1 MSHAEDAAIDRT
13 SGTWADTYR
22 DKWKWDTVTWGTHCV
37 DCYPA
42 NCPYRVFVRDGRIV
56 REEPAAT
63 FKTIEP
69 GVPDMNPTGCQKG
82 AAWSR
87 MLNGKDRV
95 TYPLRRAGE
104 RGEGRWKRVSWD
116 EATTE
121 IADAML
127 DAMEE
132 SGPRS
137 ILRPARP
144 RGAFRRSPSRTT
156 SFCVSGP
163 RSRTLWPRSATLPP
177 GCSSRSDATAR
188 VPATTIG
195 FTPS

>member
-1 MSHAEDAAIDRT
+1 MSHAEDAAIDRM
-13 SGTWADTYR
+13 SGTWADAYR
-22 DKWKWDTVTWGTHCV
+22 DRWKWDTVTWGTHCV

-63 FKTIEP
+63 FTTIEP

-87 MLNGKDRV
+87 MLNGRDRV
-95 TYPLRRAGE
+95 TYPMRRAGE
-104 RGEGRWKRVSWD
+104 RGEGRWERVSWD
-116 EATTE
+116 AATTE

-132 SGPRS
+132 SGSRS
-137 ILRPARP
+137 ILRP
-144 RGAFRRSPSRTT
+144 GTT
-156 SFCVSGP
+156 EGGIQTDGP
-163 RSRTLWPRSATLPP
+163 REQHLFASWGHGLGRP
-177 GCSSRSDATAR
+177 GR
-188 VPATTIG
+188 G
-195 FTPS
+195 Q